1 MAKSLLE
8 LIGNTPIIQIDNIYL
23 KLEYFNPSGSIKDRM
38 SLKMIEKYEEL
49 GLLHRG
55 SMIVEATSGN
65 TGIAVGMIAAIKGYK
80 AVIIM
85 RDNVN
90 IERIK
95 TIRQYGAK
103 VLLVNKD
110 CDIDEVGRRISKK
123 CGAIFLDQHNNEN
136 NYLGYEKM
144 AEEIINEIDEI
155 DYLVCGMG
163 TGGTIYG
170 LARVLKHHYPNLQVI
185 GVLPKNPK
193 DSVMYGINSTI
204 EEIKFDLSLVDEIKY
219 VDDYDA
225 IKMKNEYCLK
235 GISVGNS
242 SGASLYVASLLDK
255 NKKIL
260 VIIPDNNFKYLSID

>member
-38 SLKMIEKYEEL
+38 SLKMIEKYEES

-110 CDIDEVGRRISKK
+110 CDYK
-123 CGAIFLDQHNNEN
+123 L
-136 NYLGYEKM
+136 
-144 AEEIINEIDEI
+144 
-155 DYLVCGMG
+155 
-163 TGGTIYG
+163 
-170 LARVLKHHYPNLQVI
+170 
-185 GVLPKNPK
+185 
-193 DSVMYGINSTI
+193 ST
-204 EEIKFDLSLVDEIKY
+204 K
-219 VDDYDA
+219 
-225 IKMKNEYCLK
+225 
-235 GISVGNS
+235 
-242 SGASLYVASLLDK
+242 
-255 NKKIL
+255 
-260 VIIPDNNFKYLSID
+260 